1 MLCESNGTS
10 RSTEDLARDWF
21 APPGSS
27 AADLERLFQ
36 DACTNA
42 SPSQQSLLQ
51 EVKTLGRYPNR
62 YQHPA
67 NKAEA
72 GKALPPRDDWWVE
85 AETKSQTPYEGKKLL
100 LKVEAPTR
108 REAKFIQPKSKAS
121 RNEGSKHDLAAKVVS
136 LAAIEAFR
144 SVL

>member
-1 MLCESNGTS
+1 MIIVNMSTS
-10 RSTEDLARDWF
+10 ASSC
-21 APPGSS
+21 APPASS

-36 DACTNA
+36 DACANA

-72 GKALPPRDDWWVE
+72 AENAL
-85 AETKSQTPYEGKKLL
+85 AKKLAQHESEL
-100 LKVEAPTR
+100 SPAALQYLEAMKTKTA
-108 REAKFIQPKSKAS
+108 ENAAAS
-121 RNEGSKHDLAAKVVS
+121 TATECAAKAEDLMQRVRA
-136 LAAIEAFR
+136 LGRLPACGNPRCARTEAR
-144 SVL
+144 T